1 MNNYTEND
9 AEKTTATPPKATQ
22 EPKKRNKWLST
33 KFLFTLWS
41 VALISFIVF
50 ANRTEYTRLA
60 YILSSMPLAYMG
72 VNVIQH
78 KIYADEEEPEAKG
91 EQTE

>member
-1 MNNYTEND
+1 MTNYTANDREENLTINLQ
-9 AEKTTATPPKATQ
+9 TTQT
-22 EPKKRNKWLST
+22 PKKRNKWLST
-33 KFLFTLWS
+33 KFLFTLWA
-41 VALISFIVF
+41 VILITFIVF

-60 YILSSMPLAYMG
+60 YLLSSMPLAYMG

-78 KIYADEEEPEAKG
+78 KIYADTEEPETKG

>member
-1 MNNYTEND
+1 MTNYTADDRE
-9 AEKTTATPPKATQ
+9 EKLTINLETTQA
-22 EPKKRNKWLST
+22 PKKRNKWLST
-33 KFLFTLWS
+33 KFLFTLWA
-41 VALISFIVF
+41 VILITFIVF

-60 YILSSMPLAYMG
+60 YLLSSMPLAYMG

-78 KIYADEEEPEAKG
+78 KIYADAEEPETKG

>member
-1 MNNYTEND
+1 MTNYTADDREENLTINL
-9 AEKTTATPPKATQ
+9 KTTPT
-22 EPKKRNKWLST
+22 PKKRNKWLST
-33 KFLFTLWS
+33 KFLFTLWA
-41 VALISFIVF
+41 VILITFIVF

-60 YILSSMPLAYMG
+60 YLLSSMPLAYMG

-78 KIYADEEEPEAKG
+78 KIYADENEPETKG

>member
-1 MNNYTEND
+1 MNNNAAENPK
-9 AEKTTATPPKATQ
+9 ENSTTPPKATQ
-22 EPKKRNKWLST
+22 TSKKRNKWLST

-78 KIYADEEEPEAKG
+78 KIYADEEEPETKG

>member
-1 MNNYTEND
+1 MTNYTANNREENLTINL
-9 AEKTTATPPKATQ
+9 ETTPT
-22 EPKKRNKWLST
+22 PKKRNKWLST
-33 KFLFTLWS
+33 KFLFTLWA
-41 VALISFIVF
+41 VILITFIVF

-60 YILSSMPLAYMG
+60 YLLSSMPLAYMG

-78 KIYADEEEPEAKG
+78 KIYADAEEPETKG

>member
-1 MNNYTEND
+1 MTNYTADDQKENLTINLQ
-9 AEKTTATPPKATQ
+9 TTQT
-22 EPKKRNKWLST
+22 PKKRNKWLST

-78 KIYADEEEPEAKG
+78 KIYADEEEPETKG
-91 EQTE
+91 DQTE